1 MCYFVL
7 VPHYMQFR
15 SKVVEFLEAKAD
27 ILGIHSVS
35 KRL

>member
-1 MCYFVL
+1 
-7 VPHYMQFR
+7 MQFR